1 MEGEK
6 TMTNAAGKVMWI
18 GRATVFMVGL
28 AVIVGLVM
36 GLASTA
42 LAASGE
48 NFIIGNGLSDT
59 VMNIATLPTKLTMQG
74 TESGPALQ
82 VTQQSNNAG
91 ASGVGVTVPTGK
103 APLTVNSTA
112 GKATNLNAD
121 RIDGKDS
128 TEFSPTRHEHD
139 SRYYTEPESNG
150 RFVDE
155 IDHTKAAH
163 DTLNI
168 DADTLDG
175 MNSTKFAA
183 ANEVKVGRLKLP
195 VPADTGV
202 VTEVVTEQ
210 NVGTVFETSAF
221 KIQATCIRRSI
232 PPDPNR
238 ESSEDILSAELRLVA
253 KQGGSAI
260 TYQPEPPEGG
270 GPYLQ
275 TPAAGEATSPIA
287 STHWDPERQPAI
299 LGILHSYANYSADAP
314 SGFLNG
320 DVSLVIEPDTN
331 SCRFSATGLGK

>member
-1 MEGEK
+1 L
-6 TMTNAAGKVMWI
+6 
-18 GRATVFMVGL
+18 VGL
-28 AVIVGLVM
+28 AVILALVFGVASRAM
-36 GLASTA
+36 GAN
-42 LAASGE
+42 GE
-48 NFIIGNGLSDT
+48 SLIIGNGLADT
-59 VMNIATLPTKLTMQG
+59 VKNIATLPTKLTMQG

-82 VTQQSNNAG
+82 VTQQSNNPG
-91 ASGVGVTVPTGK
+91 ASGVDVTVPTGK

-139 SRYYTEPESNG
+139 SRYYTESESNM

-163 DTLNI
+163 DRLNI
-168 DADTLDG
+168 NADTLDG
-175 MNSTKFAA
+175 RNSTTFAS

-195 VPADTGV
+195 VPADTGR

-221 KIQATCIRRSI
+221 KIQATCLRQSI
-232 PPDPNR
+232 PLDLHLG
-238 ESSEDILSAELRLVA
+238 SSEDILSAELRLVA
-253 KQGGSAI
+253 KQGDSAI
-260 TYQPEPPEGG
+260 TYQPEPGSG
-270 GPYLQ
+270 HYLVS
-275 TPAAGEATSPIA
+275 PAAGEATPPIA
-287 STHWDPERQPAI
+287 STRWAPERDSAI
-299 LGILHSYANYSADAP
+299 LTLLHSYANYSADGP

-331 SCRFSATGLGK
+331 SCRFSASGLGK